1 MSEKNQ
7 TNEVT
12 LYDKINDPIVA
23 IEKLGE
29 WISKSGL
36 FGCEKV
42 EQGMVLAMTSLAER
56 RPVTEICRRYHIV
69 KGKLAM
75 RADAMLAEFNQR
87 GGTHLW
93 VKSDD
98 KEAILSL
105 TKGQFKDFKVS
116 YTIKDAEKAHLCG
129 KDGAKLPG
137 QTNDGSWQ
145 KNPDALLRARATSKG
160 IRMVDPNVVAGLVT
174 PEEAYERPA
183 IDVVATTLPPLLS
196 NKPAPA
202 IATQGNGQNEK
213 EIINARTVETSSNI
227 LAK

>member
-1 MSEKNQ
+1 MIEKNV

-12 LYDKINDPIVA
+12 LYDKIQDPIVA

-75 RADAMLAEFNQR
+75 RSDAMLAEFNQR

-93 VKSDD
+93 IKSDD
-98 KEAILSL
+98 KEAIISL
-105 TKGQFKDFKVS
+105 TKGQFKDYKVS

-129 KDGAKLPG
+129 KDGARLNG

-145 KNPDALLRARATSKG
+145 KNPDAMLRARATSKG
-160 IRMVDPNVVAGLVT
+160 IRMVDPNVVAGIYT
-174 PEEAYERPA
+174 PEEVDDMRP
-183 IDVVATTLPPLLS
+183 VVETVATVLPPLLS
-196 NKPAPA
+196 SKPVVE
-202 IATQGNGQNEK
+202 EK
-213 EIINARTVETSSNI
+213 KEDANVGAESTSSSI
-227 LAK
+227 QSK

>member
-1 MSEKNQ
+1 MSEKNI
-7 TNEVT
+7 TSEVT
-12 LYDKINDPIVA
+12 LYDKIQDPIQA

-93 VKSDD
+93 IKSDD
-98 KEAILSL
+98 KETILSL
-105 TKGQFKDFKVS
+105 TKGQFKDYKVS

-129 KDGAKLPG
+129 KDGARLPG

-145 KNPDALLRARATSKG
+145 KNPDAMLRARATSKG
-160 IRMVDPNVVAGLVT
+160 IRMVDPNVVAGIYT
-174 PEEAYERPA
+174 PEEVDDMRPA
-183 IDVVATTLPPLLS
+183 IDVVATPLPPLLS
-196 NKPAPA
+196 SKPV
-202 IATQGNGQNEK
+202 IAVEEK
-213 EIINARTVETSSNI
+213 KEDTNVRTVETSSSVQP
-227 LAK
+227 K